1 MNNRKLQTAPSR
13 VYEPAWLAL
22 KERREVILRVAPHLV
37 VRVRKA
43 VIKEKDMDLP
53 FKFLQDEEGS
63 RKLYMRSI
71 YSAETWEL
79 KLWLVESKTP
89 SLAEL

>member
-1 MNNRKLQTAPSR
+1 
-13 VYEPAWLAL
+13 
-22 KERREVILRVAPHLV
+22 
-37 VRVRKA
+37 
-43 VIKEKDMDLP
+43 MDLP